1 MAKLKEYR
9 ECPYCNEYVREDDP
23 DGHYSHTK
31 RHTKQ
36 FFHER
41 CWREEMR
48 RRKTYDRHDK

>member
-41 CWREEMR
+41 CWREEMK
-48 RRKTYDRHDK
+48 RRKSYEVR